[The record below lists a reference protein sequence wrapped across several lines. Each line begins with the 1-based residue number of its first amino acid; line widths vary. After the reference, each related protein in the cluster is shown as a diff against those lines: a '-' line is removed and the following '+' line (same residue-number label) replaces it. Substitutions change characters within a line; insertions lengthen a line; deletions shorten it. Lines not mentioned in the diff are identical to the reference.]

1 MAKLELQII
10 NCKLNKQIALYRAIC
25 LSLIMKKFS
34 FISTCLLGVIFLISA
49 FAKAWDA
56 ETFADMLLKYGP
68 QWFSIGAPI
77 IILLETI
84 LGIALLLRISPK
96 WSAICADGFLIVV
109 SAIFAYGV
117 LVKGIE
123 DCGCFGIFSNLFT
136 SKPWMTFVRNAL
148 FICISIPAILYSPKT
163 IQGSW
168 LKAIAI
174 IFIVGLSCFICGLSM
189 GKSYKL
195 PKISSV
201 KVTYSRNMMME
212 QLKDIYPFQSD
223 SSYVVYLFSFT
234 CPHCQNSF
242 ANVQQ
247 FQQFNVVDKVI
258 GISIQNEEAMERF
271 YRIYNPE
278 IEIFTISKMDMHR
291 ITNQLPVGIFIK
303 ENSIVKTETGRITSP
318 GLFID

>member
-1 MAKLELQII
+1 
-10 NCKLNKQIALYRAIC
+10 
-25 LSLIMKKFS
+25 
-34 FISTCLLGVIFLISA
+34 
-49 FAKAWDA
+49 
-56 ETFADMLLKYGP
+56 
-68 QWFSIGAPI
+68 
-77 IILLETI
+77 
-84 LGIALLLRISPK
+84 
-96 WSAICADGFLIVV
+96 
-109 SAIFAYGV
+109 
-117 LVKGIE
+117 
-123 DCGCFGIFSNLFT
+123 
-136 SKPWMTFVRNAL
+136 
-148 FICISIPAILYSPKT
+148 
-163 IQGSW
+163 
-168 LKAIAI
+168 
-174 IFIVGLSCFICGLSM
+174 
-189 GKSYKL
+189 
-195 PKISSV
+195 
-201 KVTYSRNMMME
+201 ME

-303 ENSIVKTETGRITSP
+303 KNSIVKTETGRITSP